1 MDRPNQL
8 QNRMILSKNKYN
20 RKNITLFKIRINSSN
35 KTDLNKQ
42 ATIKYRQDKSRI
54 NKKRQIIMGLQI
66 NKSN

>member
-1 MDRPNQL
+1 
-8 QNRMILSKNKYN
+8 MILSKNKYN

>member
-20 RKNITLFKIRINSSN
+20 RKNIRLFKIRI
-35 KTDLNKQ
+35 NKQ

-54 NKKRQIIMGLQI
+54 NKKSQIIMGLQI
-66 NKSN
+66 NKNN